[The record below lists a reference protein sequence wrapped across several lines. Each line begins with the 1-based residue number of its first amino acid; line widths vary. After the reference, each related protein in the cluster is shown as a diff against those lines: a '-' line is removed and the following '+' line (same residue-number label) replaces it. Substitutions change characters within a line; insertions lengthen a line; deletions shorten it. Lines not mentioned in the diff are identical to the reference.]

1 MNLRPRALTI
11 AGSDSSGGAGV
22 QADLKTFS
30 ALGIYG
36 ASVLTAITAQN
47 TQGVS
52 AVEMLQASFVEKQM
66 TAVFEDVRVGAVKT
80 GMLGTADI
88 IRAVARQVASV
99 AVPCVVDPV
108 MVATSGDLLIEE
120 AAVNVLK
127 VELLGAATL
136 VTPNVDEAA
145 QLLGVARAV
154 TLEELADQGEALRKL
169 GCRAV
174 LMKGGHLDDRRADD
188 VLVTSAGPVIIEG
201 RRVSTTNTHGT
212 GCTLASAIAAY
223 LAAGFPLEP
232 AVRAAKVY
240 LTTALDHAD
249 RLDVGKGSGPVDH
262 LFAAEPPVYKV

>member
-1 MNLRPRALTI
+1 MDLRPRALTI
-11 AGSDSSGGAGV
+11 AGSDSSGGAGI

-30 ALGIYG
+30 TLGVYG

-47 TQGVS
+47 TRGVS
-52 AVEMLQASFVEKQM
+52 AVEMLPTAFVEQQM
-66 TAVFEDVRVGAVKT
+66 VAVLGDVRIGAIKT

-88 IRAVARQVASV
+88 IRVVARHVASV
-99 AVPCVVDPV
+99 AMPCVVDPV

-120 AAVNVLK
+120 SAVAVLK
-127 VELLGAATL
+127 DQLLGAATL

-145 QLLGVARAV
+145 ELLGVARAV
-154 TLEELADQGEALRKL
+154 TLEELVEQGEALRRL

-188 VLVTSAGPVIIEG
+188 VLVTTAGAVIIEG

-232 AVRAAKVY
+232 AVRAAKDY
-240 LTTALDHAD
+240 LTAALDNAN

-262 LFAAEPPVYKV
+262 LFAVEPPIFKG